1 MNFLSGYKT
10 YIAALGL
17 AGLALYQLS
26 QAQFELAMQSFL
38 AALAAAGLR
47 DAVAKS
53 TPPTQTTNPPSSPS
67 DPNKETMILPIHP
80 VTKLGVAAIAVL
92 ILGGQAMASDP
103 ATRAKVALA
112 LAQAQASCT
121 DAVTEAKPIT
131 MTMTYAEARA
141 EAIRQNVPLIVWVGQ
156 PAQPMNGAMSV
167 AVDQFDGADGKAVV
181 IGKPDAGDLMRFRT
195 LTGERTAS
203 QVRSELDCPD
213 GKCNL
218 PSATGAAG
226 NAAIAAYE
234 YCPTCP
240 GGVRRVR

>member
-53 TPPTQTTNPPSSPS
+53 TPPTQPTNPPSSPS

-92 ILGGQAMASDP
+92 FLGSAAMASDP

-112 LAQAQASCT
+112 LAQAQASCSVE
-121 DAVTEAKPIT
+121 AIEAKPKP
-131 MTMTYAEARA
+131 MTYAEARA

-156 PAQPMNGAMSV
+156 SAQPMSGAVSV

-195 LTGERTAS
+195 LPGTPSAAAVAL
-203 QVRSELDCPD
+203 QIDCPD
-213 GKCNL
+213 GKC
-218 PSATGAAG
+218 PIPTS
-226 NAAIAAYE
+226 AAIIGGAVQF
-234 YCPTCP
+234 CPTCP
-240 GGVRRVR
+240 RR

>member
-53 TPPTQTTNPPSSPS
+53 TPPTQPTNPPSSPS

-112 LAQAQASCT
+112 LAQAQASCSVE
-121 DAVTEAKPIT
+121 AIEAKP
-131 MTMTYAEARA
+131 MTYTEARA

-156 PAQPMNGAMSV
+156 PAQPMSGAVSV

-195 LTGERTAS
+195 ISGVPSAAAVAL
-203 QVRSELDCPD
+203 QLDCPI
-213 GKCNL
+213 
-218 PSATGAAG
+218 PTS
-226 NAAIAAYE
+226 AAIIGGAVQF
-234 YCPTCP
+234 CPTCP
-240 GGVRRVR
+240 RR